1 MSFPLHVA
9 PLFAPADRPGLLEK
23 AARGADAVI
32 ADLED
37 GVSPGAKADA
47 RARAA
52 AWLDAPAEGTRL
64 VRVNGLLT
72 QAGLQDLAELPL
84 ARCDAVVVPKA
95 DARSLRGWPFQTP
108 VVALVETARG
118 VRELDQIASFS
129 WVERLQL
136 GHLDLAAELGVA
148 PDSPLM
154 RHVRAD
160 LVLASPAAGLLPP
173 WDGVHPDLADD
184 DGLAASARAARE
196 LGFGG
201 KACIH
206 PRQVAVVRDAFAPTA
221 QELAWAR
228 SVLDAV
234 EATGDAAAGAI
245 AVDGQMVDLP
255 VITRAR
261 SILESNA

>member
-1 MSFPLHVA
+1 MTSSLRAA

-37 GVSPGAKADA
+37 GVAPGAKAAA
-47 RARAA
+47 RERVR
-52 AWLDAPAEGTRL
+52 AWLEAPAETTRL

-72 QAGLQDLAELPL
+72 PAGLEDLAELPL
-84 ARCDAVVVPKA
+84 TRCDAVVVSKA
-95 DARSLRGWPFQTP
+95 DVRSLRGWPFETP
-108 VVALVETARG
+108 VIALVETARG

-154 RHVRAD
+154 EHVRTD
-160 LVLASPAAGLLPP
+160 LVLASAAARLPAP
-173 WDGVHPDLADD
+173 WDGVHADLADE
-184 DGLAASARAARE
+184 DGLAASARAARA

-206 PRQVAVVRDAFAPTA
+206 PRQVAVVRDAFAPTE

-228 SVLDAV
+228 NVLDAV
-234 EATGDAAAGAI
+234 ELTGDVVAGAI

-261 SILESNA
+261 SILESTA